1 MGGSGVAY
9 VLVAK
14 FLHPRPKAMGV
25 EFITVELVSSLVPNG
40 SHSISN
46 SMSFIRL
53 AFFQMLRMHV
63 QGDRLPRSL
72 G

>member
-40 SHSISN
+40 IHSISN

-53 AFFQMLRMHV
+53 AFF
-63 QGDRLPRSL
+63 
-72 G
+72 